1 MEEKKENNFKA
12 LVKLFFSFF
21 RIGLFTIGGGMAML
35 PVIQREVVVNK
46 KWLDEDEMLECIA
59 LSQALPGVI
68 GVSCGT
74 YIGKKLYGLRG
85 AIFATLGV
93 VLPSILC
100 IIAVVYILDA
110 VEGNPYVDGALT
122 GVKAAVT
129 GSILV
134 TVWQMGKKAIKDKF
148 GWFVAI
154 VAFVMIAV
162 FKWNAVW
169 AVVFAIAAGL
179 TAVFA
184 GKITGKKEKSGE
196 TGERGTG
203 DRDTGYRGGSH
214 DTEEQGGDN
223 T

>member
-1 MEEKKENNFKA
+1 
-12 LVKLFFSFF
+12 
-21 RIGLFTIGGGMAML
+21 
-35 PVIQREVVVNK
+35 
-46 KWLDEDEMLECIA
+46 
-59 LSQALPGVI
+59 
-68 GVSCGT
+68 
-74 YIGKKLYGLRG
+74 
-85 AIFATLGV
+85 
-93 VLPSILC
+93 
-100 IIAVVYILDA
+100 
-110 VEGNPYVDGALT
+110 
-122 GVKAAVT
+122 
-129 GSILV
+129 
-134 TVWQMGKKAIKDKF
+134 MGKKAIKDKF

-196 TGERGTG
+196 TGERGTE
-203 DRDTGYRGGSH
+203 DRDTRYRGGSH

>member
-1 MEEKKENNFKA
+1 MLDVKK
-12 LVKLFFSFF
+12 LVASVESCLGWPYVSPGTNDQNG
-21 RIGLFTIGGGMAML
+21 IDCSGLF
-35 PVIQREVVVNK
+35 
-46 KWLDEDEMLECIA
+46 
-59 LSQALPGVI
+59 
-68 GVSCGT
+68 
-74 YIGKKLYGLRG
+74 
-85 AIFATLGV
+85 
-93 VLPSILC
+93 
-100 IIAVVYILDA
+100 
-110 VEGNPYVDGALT
+110 
-122 GVKAAVT
+122 VKAFRDQG
-129 GSILV
+129 GSIYHGSNSIYRKYCSEK
-134 TVWQMGKKAIKDKF
+134 GKLTSVSQLRV
-148 GWFVAI
+148 G
-154 VAFVMIAV
+154 MAV